1 MLALGS
7 WISQE
12 KSKLEKMIL
21 ATEKSIEEKNNIEKN
36 FFREIINNQF
46 SKLSSGHK
54 IILLTVV
61 NLVNFVEEKTLVIM
75 DEPEE
80 HLHPPLVSAF
90 IRALSELMSYRN
102 GVAIIATHSPVIV
115 QEVPRRCVWKI
126 RGHGK
131 YRKFEHPEIETFG
144 ENLGEITT
152 EIFGYDVGS
161 TGFHTILK
169 NVADRKNS
177 YEKAL
182 NEFQGELG
190 KEAKS
195 ILRAYMYDKENT

>member
-1 MLALGS
+1 
-7 WISQE
+7 
-12 KSKLEKMIL
+12 
-21 ATEKSIEEKNNIEKN
+21 
-36 FFREIINNQF
+36 
-46 SKLSSGHK
+46 
-54 IILLTVV
+54 
-61 NLVNFVEEKTLVIM
+61 
-75 DEPEE
+75 
-80 HLHPPLVSAF
+80 
-90 IRALSELMSYRN
+90 MSYRN
-102 GVAIIATHSPVIV
+102 GVTIICGLFSCSTLM

-177 YEKAL
+177 YEKEAL
-182 NEFQGELG
+182 SRFQRRTW
-190 KEAKS
+190 KRS
-195 ILRAYMYDKENT
+195 QINTSSVYV

>member
-1 MLALGS
+1 
-7 WISQE
+7 
-12 KSKLEKMIL
+12 
-21 ATEKSIEEKNNIEKN
+21 
-36 FFREIINNQF
+36 
-46 SKLSSGHK
+46 LSSGHK

>member
-1 MLALGS
+1 
-7 WISQE
+7 
-12 KSKLEKMIL
+12 MIL
-21 ATEKSIEEKNNIEKN
+21 ATEKSIEEKIILKKN

-102 GVAIIATHSPVIV
+102 GVAIIATHSLIV

-126 RGHGK
+126 RGHRK
-131 YRKFEHPEIETFG
+131 YRKFEHPEIETL
-144 ENLGEITT
+144 ERKSGEITT
-152 EIFGYDVGS
+152 EIFLAMMLEALDL
-161 TGFHTILK
+161 HTILK

-182 NEFQGELG
+182 NEVSRRTWKRSQ
-190 KEAKS
+190 
-195 ILRAYMYDKENT
+195 INTSSVYV